1 MGPGHLGIGLA
12 AKRAAPNLPL
22 WALLAASEALDL
34 LSFVFK
40 SVGLEDFGVSK
51 TTLER
56 GVEMIIPG
64 SVPWSHGLFMSVIW
78 SLLAAGII
86 YLFYRDQRASV
97 IFGLVVMSHWLLDFI
112 VHPPDLPL
120 LFENS
125 PRIGLGLWST
135 GSGLL
140 ISIVIEITLIG
151 GGLVLYF
158 RCK

>member
-12 AKRAAPNLPL
+12 AKQAAPNLPL

-40 SVGLEDFGVSK
+40 AVGVEDFGVSK

-56 GVEMIIPG
+56 GVEMNIPG

-86 YLFYRDQRASV
+86 YLIYRDQPASV

-125 PRIGLGLWST
+125 PGVGLGLWST

-140 ISIVIEITLIG
+140 ISIVIEITLLG